1 MRGMKD
7 LISFLKKWFKDSYSD
22 NSLLSLFIWADAL
35 LVFELLMPFMEA
47 SLAYVTKYSFLFLLI
62 YPTILLKK
70 LLKNDEI
77 RKYLLA
83 LLIGIFVIIISLI
96 NF

>member
-7 LISFLKKWFKDSYSD
+7 LISFLKKWFKDSYGD
-22 NSLLSLFIWADAL
+22 NSLLVLFIWADAL
-35 LVFELLMPFMEA
+35 LVFELLRPFMNT
-47 SLAYVTKYSFLFLLI
+47 SLAYVAKYLYLFLLI
-62 YPTILLKK
+62 YPIISLKK

-77 RKYLLA
+77 RNYLLA
-83 LLIGIFVIIISLI
+83 LFIGIFVLIISLM